1 MSKVSKKLRIT
12 MRIYKLK
19 EFLLRRNNDVLEIGK
34 LIGMMLLSPITLF
47 LLGVSYILDKTILAK
62 VKLTKDEI
70 ASLEYYKQHK
80 QWPT

>member
-1 MSKVSKKLRIT
+1 MSKVSKRLRMT

-34 LIGMMLLSPITLF
+34 LIGMMLLSPISLV
-47 LLGVSYILDKTILAK
+47 LLGISYLLDKCISAK

-70 ASLEYYKQHK
+70 TSLEYYKQHK
-80 QWPT
+80 QWPA